1 MPLEAHKSTFTRHP
15 PTLMRCFS
23 YVRCMCCR
31 RQEQQEELGPG
42 VVVGDI
48 LQPET
53 WEGELAGCTH
63 LVM

>member
-1 MPLEAHKSTFTRHP
+1 MSLGAHTHFHLAPR
-15 PTLMRCFS
+15 LMRRLSC
-23 YVRCMCCR
+23 VRCLCCR
-31 RQEQQEELGPG
+31 RQGQQEELGPG